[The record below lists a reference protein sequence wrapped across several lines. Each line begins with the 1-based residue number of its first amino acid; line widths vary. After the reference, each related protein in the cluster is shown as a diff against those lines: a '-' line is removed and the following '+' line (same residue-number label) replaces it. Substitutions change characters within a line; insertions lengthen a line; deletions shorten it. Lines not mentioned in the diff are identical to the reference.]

1 LREFVSEFNCRRK
14 RIAESEREREGGMV
28 YQRQRE
34 RGLLKGGR
42 EKEQRD
48 KREAAGFRALRD
60 LSEKY
65 AALRG
70 VLANNP
76 KS

>member
-1 LREFVSEFNCRRK
+1 
-14 RIAESEREREGGMV
+14 MV